1 MKSIKIY
8 ALALGLLAVFA
19 GCQNDVVKP
28 LENDKEAPAPVRDVT
43 YTKMSGSVL
52 LTYTLPSDP
61 DLLYVAASYTN
72 KAGKKYEFKA
82 SYFTNTLLVEGFGD
96 TDTYSLDVYAVDR
109 SENYSEPVN
118 IQVAADTPPVQA
130 AYETLEV
137 QPDFGGMTFSF
148 DNASKADLTV
158 YVSTPNAD
166 NEMVNAE
173 TFYTGLAKATFSVR
187 GFLDVPRDFEI
198 CFEDKWGNRSPV
210 KKENLTPIYEAELD
224 KKKFKEVILPG
235 DFPCT
240 FYESKMEYIW
250 DGRAAADG
258 DGQTGAH
265 TGKIGRASC
274 RERVCLYV

>member
-187 GFLDVPRDFEI
+187 GFWMFP
-198 CFEDKWGNRSPV
+198 
-210 KKENLTPIYEAELD
+210 
-224 KKKFKEVILPG
+224 VILR
-235 DFPCT
+235 
-240 FYESKMEYIW
+240 SVL
-250 DGRAAADG
+250 
-258 DGQTGAH
+258 
-265 TGKIGRASC
+265 KINGETDLR
-274 RERVCLYV
+274 

>member
-198 CFEDKWGNRSPV
+198 WFRSQ
-210 KKENLTPIYEAELD
+210 A
-224 KKKFKEVILPG
+224 
-235 DFPCT
+235 
-240 FYESKMEYIW
+240 W
-250 DGRAAADG
+250 
-258 DGQTGAH
+258 
-265 TGKIGRASC
+265 
-274 RERVCLYV
+274 